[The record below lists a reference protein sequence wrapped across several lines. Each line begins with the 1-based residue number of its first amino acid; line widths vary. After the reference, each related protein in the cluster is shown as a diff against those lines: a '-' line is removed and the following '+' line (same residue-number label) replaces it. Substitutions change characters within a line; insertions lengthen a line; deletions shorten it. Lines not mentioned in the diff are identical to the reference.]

1 MKVGVIL
8 LLLNRGD
15 SLVINNKVNRER
27 GIFESNMDVKNSI
40 N

>member
-8 LLLNRGD
+8 LLLNRDD
-15 SLVINNKVNRER
+15 SLIINNKVNRER
-27 GIFESNMDVKNSI
+27 GIFESNINIKNSI